1 MLITAPTNQVQ
12 LEAVFERIL
21 NIRRITRQDQQLLM
35 SALLSKEDLNE
46 QEMLQINKVFQA
58 VQGGLI
64 KVVD

>member
-1 MLITAPTNQVQ
+1 MLITAPINQVQ

-21 NIRRITRQDQQLLM
+21 NIRKITRQDQQLLM
-35 SALLSKEDLNE
+35 SALLSKDDLNE

>member
-1 MLITAPTNQVQ
+1 MLLTAPTNQVQ
-12 LEAVFERIL
+12 LEVVFDRIFH
-21 NIRRITRQDQQLLM
+21 IRRITRQDQQLLM

-46 QEMLQINKVFQA
+46 QEKLQISKIFKA

>member
-1 MLITAPTNQVQ
+1 MLITAPTNQIQ

>member
-1 MLITAPTNQVQ
+1 MLVTVPTNQVQ

-35 SALLSKEDLNE
+35 SALLSKDDLNE

>member
-12 LEAVFERIL
+12 LETVFERIL

-46 QEMLQINKVFQA
+46 QEKSQINKVFQA

>member
-21 NIRRITRQDQQLLM
+21 NIRRITRQDQKLLM

>member
-46 QEMLQINKVFQA
+46 QEMLQINKVFHA